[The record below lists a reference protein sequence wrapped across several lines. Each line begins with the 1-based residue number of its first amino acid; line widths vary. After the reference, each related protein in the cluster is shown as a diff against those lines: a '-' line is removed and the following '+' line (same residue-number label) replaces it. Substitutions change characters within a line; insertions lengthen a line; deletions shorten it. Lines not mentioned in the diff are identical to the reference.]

1 MTLRKEVLGERIRRL
16 VISKFNLD
24 IKPRDILAEQSL
36 IELGVGVDSV
46 STLEFIMEL
55 EEEFEVSIDESE
67 VDPGVLETVESLSE
81 FVMSLGSGGYKRQL
95 ETRFLLD

>member
-1 MTLRKEVLGERIRRL
+1 MSARKEILGEKIRRL

-24 IKPRDILAEQSL
+24 IEPQDISAEQSL

-55 EEEFEVSIDESE
+55 EEELGVSIDESE
-67 VDPGVLETVESLSE
+67 VNLGILETVESLSE
-81 FVMSLGSGGYKRQL
+81 FIISIEPVGKDR
-95 ETRFLLD
+95 T

>member
-16 VISKFNLD
+16 VVGKFNLD
-24 IKPRDILAEQSL
+24 IEPQDISAEQSL

-55 EEEFEVSIDESE
+55 EEEFGISIDESE
-67 VDPGVLETVESLSE
+67 VNPQVLETVDSLSE
-81 FVMSLGSGGYKRQL
+81 FIISIGSAG
-95 ETRFLLD
+95 TDSV

>member
-1 MTLRKEVLGERIRRL
+1 MTERKEVLEEKIRRL
-16 VISKFNLD
+16 VVGKFNLD
-24 IKPRDILAEQSL
+24 ISPQDISVEQSL

-67 VDPGVLETVESLSE
+67 FSPGTLETVESLSE
-81 FVMSLGSGGYKRQL
+81 FILSL
-95 ETRFLLD
+95 E

>member
-1 MTLRKEVLGERIRRL
+1 MVRKKVLEEKIRRL

-24 IKPRDILAEQSL
+24 IEPQDISAEQSL

-55 EEEFEVSIDESE
+55 EEELGVLIDESE
-67 VDPGVLETVESLSE
+67 VDPAVLDTVDSLSE
-81 FVMSLGSGGYKRQL
+81 FIMSLGSAGTDSG
-95 ETRFLLD
+95 

>member
-1 MTLRKEVLGERIRRL
+1 MTERKEVLREQVRRL
-16 VISKFNLD
+16 VVDKFNLD
-24 IKPRDILAEQSL
+24 IEPQDISAEQSL

-55 EEEFEVSIDESE
+55 EEEFGVSIDESE

-81 FVMSLGSGGYKRQL
+81 FILSLK
-95 ETRFLLD
+95 

>member
-1 MTLRKEVLGERIRRL
+1 MILRKEVLGEKIKRL

-24 IKPRDILAEQSL
+24 IEPRDISAEQSL

-55 EEEFEVSIDESE
+55 EEELGVSIDESE

-81 FVMSLGSGGYKRQL
+81 FILSLGSADTGDG
-95 ETRFLLD
+95 

>member
-1 MTLRKEVLGERIRRL
+1 MTLRKEVLGEKIRRL

-24 IKPRDILAEQSL
+24 IEPRDISAEQSL

-55 EEEFEVSIDESE
+55 EEGLGVSIDESE
-67 VDPGVLETVESLSE
+67 VDPAVLETLDSLSE
-81 FVMSLGSGGYKRQL
+81 FIMSLDSAGTDSG
-95 ETRFLLD
+95 